1 MSWSWCFLNSRSSSL
16 SLLAMSCARS
26 KVEGSAALP
35 SNAARQLRSLV
46 MELRTVPLLFLTPEA
61 VDMVGATTRN
71 DGDGSGENRGTRGQ
85 QTTDLIR
92 QTTREPREN
101 WYATLVHIYPA
112 RRTIMLSR
120 FLPIATDSSAKS
132 NSHSYISNFI
142 IIQQLSMRN
151 NHNMWQ
157 RYMAAQII
165 ISGMF
170 CMTKHQHQSCA

>member
-1 MSWSWCFLNSRSSSL
+1 
-16 SLLAMSCARS
+16 MSCARS

-101 WYATLVHIYPA
+101 
-112 RRTIMLSR
+112 
-120 FLPIATDSSAKS
+120 
-132 NSHSYISNFI
+132 
-142 IIQQLSMRN
+142 
-151 NHNMWQ
+151 
-157 RYMAAQII
+157 
-165 ISGMF
+165 
-170 CMTKHQHQSCA
+170 